1 VKIKIIIEVLLLL
14 HLVAAFPMQINPP
27 NQHFEEMLNIP
38 KSNSTFFNIIF
49 PWIFLK
55 VPSHQ
60 IRLA

>member
-38 KSNSTFFNIIF
+38 KSNSTFLNIISNCF
-49 PWIFLK
+49 FLK
-55 VPSHQ
+55 ERFP
-60 IRLA
+60 